1 MTTYFKFL
9 SINYIKSIIYV
20 FTVMLCLVM
29 ILNVLNEIEFFKDTN
44 VNSLIPIYL
53 AFLNSFDLIFEMF
66 PFIFLIGTQVFFVN
80 LFTDNQINIF
90 KYSGLKN
97 SKILMI
103 LGLITLFLGLIIITF
118 FYSFSSNFKSLYL
131 EYKNKYTNDNK
142 YLAVITNNGLWIK
155 DIVDQNTY
163 IVNASEINQ
172 NFLKNVNI
180 SEFDK
185 NFDLI
190 RIVTSENVNINSN
203 NWVLFDANIVENNST
218 NKVDKLMIYSNFN
231 FEQINNLFSN
241 LSSLSILELFD
252 LRENYK
258 KINYSTTEIDI
269 QLQKLLSY
277 PIYFTLMSL
286 FSAVI
291 MFNFKQFKSTSL
303 KIIIGLIVCVVIYY
317 LNNLSQVL
325 GNTEKIP
332 LIFSAWMTLV
342 MLAIFNTILFIN
354 INEK

>member
-1 MTTYFKFL
+1 MNTYFKFL
-9 SINYIKSIIYV
+9 SINYIKSITYV
-20 FTVMLCLVM
+20 FAVMFCLVI
-29 ILNVLNEIEFFKDTN
+29 ILNILSEIEFFKDNN
-44 VNSLIPIYL
+44 VSSLIPIYL

-66 PFIFLIGTQVFFVN
+66 PFIFLIATQVFFVN

-103 LGLITLFLGLIIITF
+103 LSLLTLSIGLIIITF

-155 DIVDQNTY
+155 DITNQSTL
-163 IVNASEINQ
+163 IINASEINQ

-185 NFDLI
+185 NFNLI
-190 RIVTSENVNINSN
+190 RIITSENVNINSN
-203 NWVLFDANIVENNST
+203 DWILYDANIVENNNT
-218 NKVDKLMIYSNFN
+218 NIVDKLMIYSNFN

-241 LSSLSILELFD
+241 LSSLSILELLD
-252 LRENYK
+252 LRKNYK
-258 KINYSTTEIDI
+258 RINYSTTEIDI
-269 QLQKLLSY
+269 QIQKLSSY
-277 PIYFTLMSL
+277 PIYFALMSL
-286 FSAVI
+286 LSALI
-291 MFNFKQFKSTSL
+291 MFNVKQFKSTSL
-303 KIIIGLIVCVVIYY
+303 KIIIGLMACVAIYY

-325 GNTEKIP
+325 GSTEKIP
-332 LIFSAWMTLV
+332 LILSVWMILII
-342 MLAIFNTILFIN
+342 LAIFNSILFIN

>member
-1 MTTYFKFL
+1 MNTYFKFL
-9 SINYIKSIIYV
+9 SFNYIKSIIYV
-20 FTVMLCLVM
+20 FVVMFCLVI
-29 ILNVLNEIEFFKDTN
+29 ILNILSEIEFFKDN
-44 VNSLIPIYL
+44 NINSLIPVYL

-66 PFIFLIGTQVFFVN
+66 PFIFLIATQVFFVN

-103 LGLITLFLGLIIITF
+103 LSLLTFSIGVLLTTF
-118 FYSFSSNFKSLYL
+118 FYSFSSNFKNLYL

-155 DIVDQNTY
+155 DIINQNTL

-190 RIVTSENVNINSN
+190 KIITSENVNISSN
-203 NWVLFDANIVENNST
+203 NWILYNANIVENNNTS
-218 NKVDKLMIYSNFN
+218 KIDRSIIYSNFN
-231 FEQINNLFSN
+231 YEQINNLFSN

-252 LRENYK
+252 LRINYK

-277 PIYFTLMSL
+277 PIYFTLMTL
-286 FSAVI
+286 LSAII
-291 MFNFKQFKSTSL
+291 MLNVKQFTNVSL
-303 KIIIGLIVCVVIYY
+303 KVVIGLLVCVIIYY
-317 LNNLSQVL
+317 LNNLAQVL
-325 GNTEKIP
+325 GGTEKIP
-332 LIFSAWMTLV
+332 LTLSVWMTLIII
-342 MLAIFNTILFIN
+342 AILNSIFSIN